1 MAEINPFSLI
11 NNPRLTPKLPDHSA
25 VQKLLTDS
33 HIQQSKNKAAAA
45 RNLQTVQGTVANALM
60 KANVD
65 PSPVYGG
72 LGVSIPNLRN
82 IMSTRDKLQQDLTT
96 ADTLS
101 KIGSAGASMHKAGW
115 KPSITGG
122 LPMSIISGPQLATGE
137 SPVQR
142 QLVSKD
148 EIKTKRKQI
157 NGTDIGATDVTE
169 TRGKTFKGPSSV
181 GQTKNLPSI
190 IADKG
195 RWSEI
200 SRPIKRTA
208 DYLKITPDQLIK
220 KIMDGLKDGSVQL
233 SGTKQIVI
241 DGQPFTWLP

>member
-25 VQKLLTDS
+25 VQKLLTDA

-45 RNLQTVQGTVANALM
+45 RNLATIRGSVGSGLVKNLHDPAAAWGPLGINIPGLAKTLGGRAALS
-60 KANVD
+60 N
-65 PSPVYGG
+65 
-72 LGVSIPNLRN
+72 
-82 IMSTRDKLQQDLTT
+82 QLTK

-142 QLVSKD
+142 QVVSKD

-169 TRGKTFKGPSSV
+169 TRGKKFTGPSSV

-208 DYLKITPDQLIK
+208 DYFKITPDQLIK
-220 KIMDGLKDGSVQL
+220 KIVAGLNDGSVQL
-233 SGTKQIVI
+233 RGTKEIVI